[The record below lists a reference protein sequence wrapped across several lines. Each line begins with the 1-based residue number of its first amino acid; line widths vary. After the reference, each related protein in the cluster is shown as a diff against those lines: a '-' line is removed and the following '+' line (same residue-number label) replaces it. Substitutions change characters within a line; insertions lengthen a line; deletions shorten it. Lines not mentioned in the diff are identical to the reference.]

1 MPQRLPPLHAL
12 RIFECVAQLES
23 FTRAGEELGLTQ
35 SAVSK
40 QVALLEAH
48 LGHTLFKRLHRRI
61 ELTESGRIVARA
73 VRTSLAT
80 LAARL
85 DEVNVRPPKQIRIVA
100 DADFAQLWLFP
111 RLPAFERI
119 HPDLRLSIR
128 SETSLKNLPDEGYDC
143 ALLWGRGDWRNCKF
157 EPLFANA
164 AFPVAAPGYFAYLG
178 RPPRMTDLTSS
189 MLIHDR
195 SSHWWATILAA
206 EGSAD
211 IDPEF
216 GRVYNQTVLCL
227 EAAARG
233 DGVTVGDEVTTRSY
247 LESGR
252 LVAPF
257 AVRLPSPDAYYVI
270 RPSTDTHEE
279 SMELFRVWLD
289 KEANEHRKWFSAF
302 WR

>member
-1 MPQRLPPLHAL
+1 MPQRLPLHAL
-12 RIFECVAQLES
+12 RIFECAARLES
-23 FTRAGEELGLTQ
+23 FTLAGQEVGLTQ

-40 QVALLEAH
+40 QVALLEFH
-48 LGHTLFKRLHRRI
+48 LGQILFKRQHRKI
-61 ELTESGRIVARA
+61 ELTEAGRIVARA
-73 VRTSLAT
+73 VRTSLTT

-85 DEVNVRPPKQIRIVA
+85 DEVNVRRPKQIRILA

-111 RLPAFERI
+111 RLPAFERLY
-119 HPDLRLSIR
+119 PDLRLSIR
-128 SETSLKNLPDEGYDC
+128 SETSLERPPDDGYDC
-143 ALLWGRGDWRNCKF
+143 ALLWGRGEWRNCRF

-164 AFPVAAPGYFAYLG
+164 VFPVAAPGYFAYLG
-178 RPPRMTDLTSS
+178 RPPRMIDLTSS

-227 EAAARG
+227 EAAARS
-233 DGVTVGDEVTTRSY
+233 DGVTVGDEVTTRAY

-252 LVAPF
+252 LSAPF
-257 AVRLPSPDAYYVI
+257 AVRLPSPDAYYIV
-270 RPSTDTHEE
+270 RPPNDTYEE
-279 SMELFRVWLD
+279 STEVFQAWL
-289 KEANEHRKWFSAF
+289 KTEANEHRRWFSAF
-302 WR
+302 WN